1 MLLSNLLVMF
11 GITTIFLK
19 PFNELTLMKLDKDDA
34 LIDLFTDVPESLEFQ
49 LYNSVMIPLANA
61 NLNK

>member
-49 LYNSVMIPLANA
+49 LYNSVMIPWQNA